1 MGQAKSDSF
10 EAQNQVKNAMNEVKA
25 IMDELHSLRDINVS
39 DLDELGK
46 GNFFCQFLCVCFV

>member
-1 MGQAKSDSF
+1 MT
-10 EAQNQVKNAMNEVKA
+10 EVKA

-46 GNFFCQFLCVCFV
+46 EQKMKFFCHQYRSLNKAFSFF

>member
-1 MGQAKSDSF
+1 
-10 EAQNQVKNAMNEVKA
+10 MNEVKA

-46 GNFFCQFLCVCFV
+46 AKCFFFINTVFTAVQSSHM